1 MLQIDS
7 LSKKKVIVCDM
18 DNTLVPPRSK
28 VTDDMVCLLKK
39 LMDKYTFVVLAAGGI
54 ERVKTQLL
62 DMEVK
67 IPFVF
72 SYYGT
77 VYHRYIDGRYS
88 LVAEYTN
95 GLRNVPEIK
104 KVIRQ
109 IRDKYGYTDY
119 YGNSCA
125 EFRNEIVFGLLGTEA
140 PLGEKLAF
148 DPDKRKRM
156 LIYHELKRL
165 LPENE
170 VLIGGTSSFDI
181 LDKGINKGFGL
192 KKIMELGIKKEE
204 IVFIGDDFTEGSNDE
219 AVKGM
224 VDIVEVKDNVDAL
237 EKLRM
242 FL

>member
-1 MLQIDS
+1 MLQRES
-7 LSKKKVIVCDM
+7 LSKKRVIVCDM

-39 LMDKYTFVVLAAGGI
+39 LMEKYTFVVLAAGGI
-54 ERVKTQLL
+54 ERIKTQLL
-62 DMEVK
+62 DEVK

-77 VYHRYIDGRYS
+77 VYHRYIDGHYS

-95 GLRNVPEIK
+95 GLSNVPEIK
-104 KVIRQ
+104 KAIQQ

-125 EFRNEIVFGLLGTEA
+125 EFRNEIVFGLLGTKASLEK
-140 PLGEKLAF
+140 KLAF

-156 LIYHELKRL
+156 LIYHELKRI

-181 LDKGINKGFGL
+181 LDKGINKEFGL
-192 KKIMELGIKKEE
+192 KKIMELGFKKEE
-204 IVFIGDDFTEGSNDE
+204 IVYIGDDFTEGANDE

-224 VDIVEVKDNVDAL
+224 VDIVKAKDNMDAL